1 MTDQFTTIPLRQ
13 LLQIVLSQYEKTGFI
28 FGIPSKLFFKPKAD
42 DPFRSRRFGKLLE
55 TPVGVAAGPH
65 TQLAQN
71 IIAAWLTG
79 ARFIELKTIQTLD
92 ELQVSKPCIDMQDEG
107 YNCEWSQELKIHQSF
122 DQYLNAWIILYILK
136 HKFGWGNPAEPGF
149 IFNMSVGYNLEGILK
164 ENVQWFFRKMA
175 DASAELKEKMDSVSD
190 IYPEIA
196 VLNIPSKISD
206 NITLSTMHG
215 CPPDEIGKIGH
226 YLITEKKLHTAIKL
240 NPTLLGKDML
250 LNIMQNSGF
259 ETTIPD
265 IAFEHDLKYPDALSL
280 IKNLKSTAEK
290 EGLHFSIKLTNTL
303 ESLNHKEVFPVQE
316 TMMYMSGRALHPVS
330 VNVAA
335 KLQNDFE
342 GRLDISFSGGVDA
355 FNISGLLAAGLSP
368 VTVCSDLLKPG
379 GYGRLSQY
387 LAEIRDEMNKLQ
399 AADLPDFILKSNKSG
414 EKVLLLAAIENLTT
428 YARGVLT
435 NLDYSKTE
443 IRDPNIKTNRKLGL
457 FDCIHAPCVD
467 TCPTN
472 QDIPDYIYETSH
484 GNFGKAAEIVLK
496 TNPFPHST
504 GMICDHLCQTK
515 CTRINYDK
523 PVMIREI
530 KHFVAE
536 NALNKNHDSSLSSE
550 KSYKKVAI
558 IGAGP
563 SGLSCAYFLKKAGFE
578 VTVFEQK
585 KQPGGMVSGAIP
597 AFRLTHEAI
606 GHDIEM
612 IRQTGVNI
620 LFDQNIDKKFFEK
633 LRKEH
638 DLVYIA
644 TGAQLS
650 KKLTLEGADAEGVL
664 DPLDF
669 LMNIK
674 AGKNAGISNQVL
686 IIGGGNTAM
695 DAART
700 AWRLVGETGKVTV
713 VYRRTRKE
721 MPADQGEI
729 RAVVEEGVEILEK
742 VAPVKVL
749 VENEKVTG
757 LRCAKMNL
765 ERKDASG
772 RPKPVEIAGSEFVIP
787 ADTIIP
793 ALGQDLDIHFADISL
808 LQSKP
813 GMYET
818 SLENVF
824 IGGDALRGAS
834 TAINAIGDGRK
845 AALKIMEKAGLLAN
859 HLAEKNFRKFSFEE
873 HILKRTFRQKPIQI
887 PEIPVDERRNFGLV
901 ASGLSQEE
909 IVQEASRCLACD
921 EVCNI
926 CTTVCPNL
934 AFHSYEV
941 EPVKFNLQKIEISG
955 EGYEISEVG
964 IFEINQT
971 RQILHLADWCN
982 ECGNCTTFCPSS
994 GSPYLEKPHL
1004 YLTRQ
1009 VFEKENDGFY
1019 LDNLPDIK
1027 TIFQKIGDLEMSL
1040 QKKNGEFIFQSNGVK
1055 ILLDSQSFS
1064 IKKVENPYNF
1074 HGVVSLKDAAIM
1086 KSLMTGA
1093 ISFYG
1098 P

>member
-1 MTDQFTTIPLRQ
+1 MTDNFSTIPLRQ
-13 LLQIVLSQYEKTGFI
+13 LLQIILSQYEKTGFI
-28 FGIPSKLFFKPKAD
+28 LGIPSELFFRPNSD

-71 IIAAWLTG
+71 IVTAWLAG

-92 ELQVSKPCIDMQDEG
+92 ELKVSKPCIDMQDEG

-122 DQYLNAWIILYILK
+122 DQYLNAWIIIHILK

-164 ENVQWFFRKMA
+164 DNVQWFFRKMA
-175 DASAELKEKMDSVSD
+175 DASAELKEKTDSISD
-190 IYPEIA
+190 IYPEVA
-196 VLNIPSKISD
+196 GLNIPSKISD

-215 CPPDEIGKIGH
+215 CPPDEIEKIGY
-226 YLITEKKLHTAIKL
+226 YLLTEKKLHTAVKL
-240 NPTLLGKDML
+240 NPTLLGKVTL
-250 LNIMQNSGF
+250 LNMMKASGF
-259 ETTIPD
+259 ETTVPD
-265 IAFEHDLKYPDALSL
+265 MAFEHDLKYPDALSL
-280 IKNLKSTAEK
+280 IKNLKNTAEK

-303 ESLNHKEVFPVQE
+303 ESLNHKPVFPANE
-316 TMMYMSGRALHPVS
+316 TMMYMSGRALHTVS

-335 KLQNDFE
+335 KLQNDFD
-342 GRLDISFSGGVDA
+342 GGLDISFSGGADA

-387 LAEIRDEMNKLQ
+387 LAEIRSEMNKLQ
-399 AADLPDFILKSNKSG
+399 AADLQDFILKSNKSG
-414 EKVLLLAAIENLTT
+414 EKVLQLAAKENLTT
-428 YARGVLT
+428 YARGVLK
-435 NLDYSKTE
+435 NQDYSKTE
-443 IRDPNIKTNRKLGL
+443 IRDPSIKTNRKLSL
-457 FDCIHAPCVD
+457 FDCIHAPCID

-472 QDIPDYIYETSH
+472 QDIPDYIFQTSK
-484 GNFGKAAEIVLK
+484 GNFGEAAEIILK

-536 NALNKNHDSSLSSE
+536 NAVNENLDSCHFSE
-550 KSYKKVAI
+550 KSQKKVAI

-578 VTVFEQK
+578 VSVFEQK
-585 KQPGGMVSGAIP
+585 KQPGGMISGAIP
-597 AFRLTHEAI
+597 SFRLTAEAI
-606 GHDIEM
+606 NTDIER
-612 IRQTGVNI
+612 IRQTGVKI
-620 LFDQNIDKKFFEK
+620 LYHQNIDKKFFEK

-638 DLVYIA
+638 DFVYIA
-644 TGAQLS
+644 TGAQVS
-650 KKLTLEGADAEGVL
+650 KKLTLEGADAAGVL
-664 DPLDF
+664 DPLEF

-674 AGKNAGISNQVL
+674 VGKKPAIGNQVL
-686 IIGGGNTAM
+686 IIGGGNTAI

-700 AWRLVGETGKVTV
+700 AWRLVGKSGKVTV
-713 VYRRTRKE
+713 VYRRTTKE

-729 RAVVEEGVEILEK
+729 KAVVEEGVEILEK

-749 VENEKVTG
+749 VENGKVTG
-757 LRCAKMNL
+757 LICVKMNL
-765 ERKDASG
+765 EGKDASG
-772 RPKPVEIAGSEFVIP
+772 RPKPVEIPGSEFTIF

-793 ALGQDLDIHFADISL
+793 ALGQDLDIHFADLEL
-808 LQSKP
+808 LKSKP
-813 GMYET
+813 GIYEI

-845 AALKIMEKAGLLAN
+845 AALKIIEKAGLQTN
-859 HLAEKNFRKFSFEE
+859 QSSEKKSQKFTFEE
-873 HILKRTFRQKPIQI
+873 HILKRAFRQKPAQI
-887 PEIPVDERRNFGLV
+887 HEIPVDERKNFQLV

-921 EVCNI
+921 EICNI

-941 EPVKFNLQKIEISG
+941 EPARFNLQKIEISG
-955 EGYEISEVG
+955 DGYKISEDGVFD
-964 IFEINQT
+964 ISQST
-971 RQILHLADWCN
+971 QILHLAEWCN
-982 ECGNCTTFCPSS
+982 ECGNCTTFCPSA
-994 GSPYLEKPHL
+994 GSPYMEKPHL
-1004 YLTRQ
+1004 YLTREA
-1009 VFEKENDGFY
+1009 FEKEKSGFY
-1019 LDNLPDIK
+1019 FEKFSNRK
-1027 TIFQKIGDLEMSL
+1027 TIRFKL
-1040 QKKNGEFIFQSNGVK
+1040 NGEEFCLNEKSDHFEFETKKAVIW
-1055 ILLDSQSFS
+1055 LDSELFRVLN
-1064 IKKVENPYNF
+1064 VENVKGQNEII
-1074 HGVVSLKDAAIM
+1074 HLKEAAIM
-1086 KSLMTGA
+1086 KVILKGA
-1093 ISFYG
+1093 NSFFG
-1098 P
+1098 F